1 MEGSPAWRHMVAAL
15 VLAGCGRTALDIT
28 PPTTADA
35 ATGTD
40 GLVADTGGL
49 ADTRASANDSGDTG
63 SAGQC
68 GSQVTFQ
75 IAATPAESFCAYGC
89 DTLGTIAFASATT
102 RLTAGDIAEPLCV
115 ALCDHCDALPLCHS
129 CIGFRPFPATGFN
142 YSWDG
147 SYFATGG
154 TCGTQPCRGPHLCA
168 PAGHYTGEF
177 CAMRGSASV
186 SSYSYG
192 CTPAQDT
199 ACRTVEFDLPSTTTI
214 AVELVP

>member
-1 MEGSPAWRHMVAAL
+1 MEGSPARRHLVAVL
-15 VLAGCGRTALDIT
+15 VLAGCGRTALDNT

-40 GLVADTGGL
+40 GLVWDTGGF
-49 ADTRASANDSGDTG
+49 ADTRASANNSGDTG

-75 IAATPAESFCAYGC
+75 IVATPTESFCAYGC
-89 DTLGTIAFASATT
+89 DNLWTIAFASGLT
-102 RLTAGDIAEPLCV
+102 RLTASDVAESTCL
-115 ALCDHCDALPLCHS
+115 ATCDQCDARPVCPP
-129 CIGFRPFPATGFN
+129 CAGFLPFPATGFN

-154 TCGTQPCRGPHLCA
+154 TCGTLPCRGSHLCA
-168 PAGHYTGEF
+168 SPGHYTGEF

-192 CTPAQDT
+192 CTPTQDT

-214 AVELVP
+214 AVDLGP